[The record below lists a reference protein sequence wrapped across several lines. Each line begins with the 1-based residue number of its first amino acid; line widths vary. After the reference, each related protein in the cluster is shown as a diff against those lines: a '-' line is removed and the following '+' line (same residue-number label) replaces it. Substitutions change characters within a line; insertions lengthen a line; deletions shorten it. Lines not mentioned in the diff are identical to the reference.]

1 MKKELLKL
9 IIRDFHVSPLPAL
22 KRRALQVPTDTGKI
36 ITLVGVRRS
45 GKTSYLFNLI
55 EDLLKQGVSMDRILY
70 VNFEDERLDLKT
82 EELDLLLQ
90 AYQEL
95 YPDLQV
101 EGCYFFFDEIQNI
114 DGWDKFVRRV
124 YDKGTKNIY
133 ITGSNARF
141 LSSEIATSLRGRT
154 ISYEVYPLSFCEYL
168 FFKDVVPDVNSS
180 KSIARIN
187 HHLSDYLKHGGFPE
201 VIGYDDALRNRVLQ
215 EYFNVMIYRD
225 LLERYEIK
233 NLPAL
238 KFFLKRIMSSATKLV
253 SVNNIY
259 NELKSSGFKIGKTQ
273 LYGNLEACVNIYMAQ
288 ILRKNSNSLVD
299 RELGEKKIYAI
310 DNGMLNAIDY
320 KFSDD
325 TGKSLE
331 QAVFLEL
338 KRREQDIYFFK
349 DKSECDFIV
358 KHGVDVTQAIQ
369 VTVTMSDDKTR
380 KREVRGLIDCCEAFG
395 LLNGLI
401 ITLDSSEEFEL
412 NGIKVSVVPLYHWLL
427 SSPILTES
435 SDNPLGNGGHGIQ

>member
-1 MKKELLKL
+1 MLKL

>member
-9 IIRDFHVSPLPAL
+9 IIRDFHVSPLPVL
-22 KRRALQVPTDTGKI
+22 KRRTLQVPTDTGKI
-36 ITLVGVRRS
+36 VTLVGVRRS

-154 ISYEVYPLSFCEYL
+154 ISYEVYPLSFYEYL
-168 FFKDVVPDVNSS
+168 SFKDVVADVNSS
-180 KSIARIN
+180 KSIAQIN
-187 HHLSDYLKHGGFPE
+187 HHLTDYLKHGGFPE

-238 KFFLKRIMSSATKLV
+238 KFFLKRIMSLATKQV

-273 LYGNLEACVNIYMAQ
+273 LYENLEACVNIYMAQ
-288 ILRKNSNSLVD
+288 ILKKHTNSLVD

-310 DNGMLNAIDY
+310 DNGLLNAIDY

-338 KRREQDIYFFK
+338 KRREKDIYFFK
-349 DKSECDFIV
+349 EKSECDFIV

-380 KREVRGLIDCCEAFG
+380 KREIRGLMDCCEAFG
-395 LLNGLI
+395 LRNGLI

-412 NGIKVSVVPLYHWLL
+412 NGIKVSVVPLYRWLL
-427 SSPILTES
+427 KVGTFFCRLP
-435 SDNPLGNGGHGIQ
+435 

>member
-1 MKKELLKL
+1 MCYCVSVMKKELLKL
-9 IIRDFHVSPLPAL
+9 IIRDFHVSPLPKL
-22 KRRALQVPTDTGKI
+22 NRRAMVVPLDSGKI

-45 GKTSYLFNLI
+45 GKTSYLFNMI
-55 EDLLKQGVSMDRILY
+55 EDLLVRGVPIERILY
-70 VNFEDERLDLKT
+70 VNFEDERLDLKA

-95 YPDLQV
+95 YPDTDMA
-101 EGCYFFFDEIQNI
+101 GCWFFFDEIQNI
-114 DGWDKFVRRV
+114 LGWDKFIRRI
-124 YDKGTKNIY
+124 YDKGTKNIF

-154 ISYEVYPLSFCEYL
+154 VSYEVFPLSFQEYL
-168 FFKDVVPDVNSS
+168 SFKEVAVDPHSS

-187 HHLSDYLKHGGFPE
+187 HHLTDYLRHGGFPE
-201 VIGYDDALRNRVLQ
+201 VISYDDGLRNRVLQ

-233 NLPAL
+233 NIPAL
-238 KFFLKRIMSSATKLV
+238 KFFLKRLISSATKQV

-259 NELKSSGFKIGKTQ
+259 NELKSSGFKIGKNQ
-273 LYGNLEACVNIYMAQ
+273 LYDNLEACQNIYMALL
-288 ILRKNSNSLVD
+288 LRKHTTSLVE

-310 DNGMLNAIDY
+310 DNGLLSALDY

-338 KRREQDIYFFK
+338 KRRGKEIYFFK
-349 DKSECDFIV
+349 EKAECDFIV
-358 KHGVDVTQAIQ
+358 KHGLEVTEAIQ
-369 VTVTMSDDKTR
+369 VSATLSDEKTR
-380 KREVRGLIDCCEAFG
+380 KRELRGLLECCTAFG
-395 LLNGLI
+395 LKEGLI
-401 ITLDSSEEFEL
+401 ITAETAEQIEVD
-412 NGIKVSVVPLYHWLL
+412 GVKIAVMPLYRWLL
-427 SSPILTES
+427 PKY
-435 SDNPLGNGGHGIQ
+435 Q

>member
-1 MKKELLKL
+1 MKKELLKI
-9 IIRDFHVSPLPAL
+9 IIRDFHVSPLPKL
-22 KRRALQVPTDTGKI
+22 NRRTLEVPIDSGKI
-36 ITLVGVRRS
+36 VTLVGVRRS
-45 GKTSYLFNLI
+45 GKTSYLFNII
-55 EDLLKQGVSMDRILY
+55 EDLLVRGVPMEKILY

-95 YPDLQV
+95 YPDTDIKD
-101 EGCYFFFDEIQNI
+101 CWFFFDEIQNI
-114 DGWDKFVRRV
+114 ADWDRFIRRI
-124 YDKGTKNIY
+124 YDKGTGKIF

-154 ISYEVYPLSFCEYL
+154 ISYEVFPLSFTEYL
-168 FFKDVVPDVNSS
+168 DFKGVTVDQHSS

-187 HHLSDYLKHGGFPE
+187 HHLTDYLRHGGFPE
-201 VIGYDDALRNRVLQ
+201 VINYDDCLRNRVLQ

-233 NLPAL
+233 NLPTL
-238 KFFLKRIMSSATKLV
+238 KFFLKRLMASATKQV

-273 LYGNLEACVNIYMAQ
+273 LYDNLEACQNIYMALL
-288 ILRKNSNSLVD
+288 LRKQTRSMVE

-310 DNGMLNAIDY
+310 DNGLLNALDY

-325 TGKSLE
+325 TGKTME

-338 KRREQDIYFFK
+338 KRRGQDIYFFK
-349 DKSECDFIV
+349 EKVECDFVV
-358 KHGVDVTQAIQ
+358 KRGFEITEAIQ
-369 VTVTMSDDKTR
+369 VAATLSDKKTR
-380 KREVRGLIDCCEAFG
+380 KRELRGLLECCNTFG
-395 LLNGLI
+395 LKEGLI
-401 ITLDSSEEFEL
+401 ITAEASEDLEL
-412 NGIKVSVVPLYHWLL
+412 AGIKVNIIPLYRWLL
-427 SSPILTES
+427 
-435 SDNPLGNGGHGIQ
+435 Q

>member
-9 IIRDFHVSPLPAL
+9 IIRDFHVSPLPSL
-22 KRRALQVPTDTGKI
+22 KRRTLQVPTDTGKI

-70 VNFEDERLDLKT
+70 VNFEDERLELKT

-124 YDKGTKNIY
+124 YDKGTKNVF

-141 LSSEIATSLRGRT
+141 LSSELATSLRGRT
-154 ISYEVYPLSFCEYL
+154 ISYEVYPLSFYEYL
-168 FFKDVVPDVNSS
+168 SFKDVVPDVNSS
-180 KSIARIN
+180 NSIALIN
-187 HHLSDYLKHGGFPE
+187 HHLTDYLKHGGFPE
-201 VIGYDDALRNRVLQ
+201 VIRYDDALRNRVLQ

-238 KFFLKRIMSSATKLV
+238 KFFLKRIMASATKQV

-273 LYGNLEACVNIYMAQ
+273 LYENLEACVSIYLAQ
-288 ILRKNSNSLVD
+288 ILKKHTNSLVY

-310 DNGMLNAIDY
+310 DNGLLNAIDY

-338 KRREQDIYFFK
+338 KRREMDIYFFK

-369 VTVTMSDDKTR
+369 VTVTMRDDKTR
-380 KREVRGLIDCCEAFG
+380 KREIRGLMDCCEAFG
-395 LLNGLI
+395 LKNGLI

-412 NGIKVSVVPLYHWLL
+412 NGIKVSVVPLYRWLL
-427 SSPILTES
+427 SSPHFT
-435 SDNPLGNGGHGIQ
+435 GII